1 MKLKTLDENDANFT
15 DWSVYIPRDE
25 AQELEPQIQN
35 LIESGEIYG
44 PNATNLPNA
53 YNDRHLYQP
62 LLAITNAN
70 DSWRTTPP
78 ALEESEQQFVKTCA
92 TISASNAKDISRKKR
107 YSSYA
112 TRVEAKESDSMKT
125 KAFIPTLFSG

>member
-1 MKLKTLDENDANFT
+1 MKLETLDESNANFT

-25 AQELEPQIQN
+25 AHELESQIQN

-44 PNATNLPNA
+44 PNVTNLPNA

-78 ALEESEQQFVKTCA
+78 SLR
-92 TISASNAKDISRKKR
+92 RK
-107 YSSYA
+107 
-112 TRVEAKESDSMKT
+112 
-125 KAFIPTLFSG
+125 